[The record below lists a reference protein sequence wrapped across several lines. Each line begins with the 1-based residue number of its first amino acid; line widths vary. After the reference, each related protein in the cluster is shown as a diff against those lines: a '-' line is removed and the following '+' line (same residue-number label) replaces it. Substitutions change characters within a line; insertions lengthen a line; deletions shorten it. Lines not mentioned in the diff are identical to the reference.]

1 VDLTQ
6 LLLLILIPIGVC
18 ITVIVVM
25 IYRELK
31 KTTTTL
37 HKLLK
42 NVEDTGNE
50 LLKEIKKLRED
61 IVKTPMRSIRSA
73 EIASSTRIREESS
86 RSSNAEERESIWLD
100 LSDPAV
106 RQVYEYLKKK
116 FEEEERG
123 SNR

>member
-6 LLLLILIPIGVC
+6 ILLLTLIPIGVC
-18 ITVIVVM
+18 IAVVDVM

-37 HKLLK
+37 HRLLK
-42 NVEDTGNE
+42 NVENTSNE
-50 LLKEIKKLRED
+50 ILKEVKKLRED
-61 IVKTPMRSIRSA
+61 IVKTSVRRGRSA
-73 EIASSTRIREESS
+73 ERASSTSVEIESL
-86 RSSNAEERESIWLD
+86 RSNNAEERESIWLD

-106 RQVYEYLKKK
+106 RQWYEYLKKK

>member
-6 LLLLILIPIGVC
+6 LLLLTTISIGVC
-18 ITVIVVM
+18 ITVIAVM

-37 HKLLK
+37 HRLLK
-42 NVEDTGNE
+42 NVEDTSNE
-50 LLKEIKKLRED
+50 LLKEVKEFRGD
-61 IVKTPMRSIRSA
+61 IVKTPVRRVRSA
-73 EIASSTRIREESS
+73 ERALSTSIGMESP

-106 RQVYEYLKKK
+106 RQWYEYLKKK